1 MSALQ
6 YWIWLSTRPHLTTAC
21 KCALLARFGSA
32 EEVYYADPQALSSVE
47 PLGKEQLDS
56 LSDKSLDK
64 ALAILDRCARKDV
77 FVLTLHDALYPQ
89 RLRNI
94 FDPPL
99 LLYGKGAMPSFD
111 DEAAIAV
118 VGTRSCSP
126 YGLRSAEHFGYSL
139 AREGALVVSGLARG
153 IDASAH
159 EGALRAGGIT
169 AAVLGCGP
177 DIAYPAENARLYADI
192 LSSGVVLSEYPPGT
206 EARSWHFPVRNRIIS
221 GLSVATLVVEAPE
234 KSGALITAAT
244 ALDQGREV
252 FAVPGPIDARTSLGC
267 NALLRDGAGLAAQ
280 SSDILGG
287 YYSRFPHKLHPRGDR
302 PPLAEPPAGSEDNA
316 RREKPMQ
323 DKPRPPQPAAPALP
337 RRSGRDLSDLERS
350 LLRILDDKIPLLID
364 EAADRLQ
371 LPVAQVLSAVT
382 IMEIDGLIRREG
394 MRKYLRTVEVEETKE

>member
-32 EEVYYADPQALSSVE
+32 EEVYYADPRALSAVE

-126 YGLRSAEHFGYSL
+126 YGGPGGRSGGLR
-139 AREGALVVSGLARG
+139 
-153 IDASAH
+153 
-159 EGALRAGGIT
+159 
-169 AAVLGCGP
+169 
-177 DIAYPAENARLYADI
+177 
-192 LSSGVVLSEYPPGT
+192 
-206 EARSWHFPVRNRIIS
+206 
-221 GLSVATLVVEAPE
+221 
-234 KSGALITAAT
+234 
-244 ALDQGREV
+244 
-252 FAVPGPIDARTSLGC
+252 PGPGHRRLG
-267 NALLRDGAGLAAQ
+267 
-280 SSDILGG
+280 
-287 YYSRFPHKLHPRGDR
+287 P
-302 PPLAEPPAGSEDNA
+302 
-316 RREKPMQ
+316 
-323 DKPRPPQPAAPALP
+323 
-337 RRSGRDLSDLERS
+337 
-350 LLRILDDKIPLLID
+350 
-364 EAADRLQ
+364 
-371 LPVAQVLSAVT
+371 
-382 IMEIDGLIRREG
+382 
-394 MRKYLRTVEVEETKE
+394 

>member
-32 EEVYYADPQALSSVE
+32 EEVYYADPQALSAVE
-47 PLGKEQLDS
+47 PLGKEQMDS

-206 EARSWHFPVRNRIIS
+206 EARSWHFPVRN
-221 GLSVATLVVEAPE
+221 
-234 KSGALITAAT
+234 
-244 ALDQGREV
+244 
-252 FAVPGPIDARTSLGC
+252 ARTSLGC

-287 YYSRFPHKLHPRGDR
+287 YYLRFPHKLHPRGDR
-302 PPLAEPPAGSEDNA
+302 PPLAEPLAGQEDNP
-316 RREKPMQ
+316 RREKPVQ
-323 DKPRPPQPAAPALP
+323 DKPRSPQPAAPALP
-337 RRSGRDLSDLERS
+337 RRSARDLSDLELS

>member
-77 FVLTLHDALYPQ
+77 FVLTLHDTLYPQ

-159 EGALRAGGIT
+159 EGALR
-169 AAVLGCGP
+169 
-177 DIAYPAENARLYADI
+177 
-192 LSSGVVLSEYPPGT
+192 SGVVLSEYPPGT

-287 YYSRFPHKLHPRGDR
+287 YYLRFPHKLHPRGDR
-302 PPLAEPPAGSEDNA
+302 PPLAEPPAGPEDTP
-316 RREKPMQ
+316 RREKPVQ
-323 DKPRPPQPAAPALP
+323 DKPRSPQPAAPALP
-337 RRSGRDLSDLERS
+337 RRSGRDLSDLELS

>member
-1 MSALQ
+1 M
-6 YWIWLSTRPHLTTAC
+6 
-21 KCALLARFGSA
+21 
-32 EEVYYADPQALSSVE
+32 
-47 PLGKEQLDS
+47 
-56 LSDKSLDK
+56 
-64 ALAILDRCARKDV
+64 
-77 FVLTLHDALYPQ
+77 
-89 RLRNI
+89 
-94 FDPPL
+94 
-99 LLYGKGAMPSFD
+99 
-111 DEAAIAV
+111 
-118 VGTRSCSP
+118 
-126 YGLRSAEHFGYSL
+126 
-139 AREGALVVSGLARG
+139 VSGLARG

-206 EARSWHFPVRNRIIS
+206 EARSWHFPVRNRIVS
-221 GLSVATLVVEAPE
+221 GLSLATLVVEAPE

-287 YYSRFPHKLHPRGDR
+287 YYLRFPHKLHPRGDR
-302 PPLAEPPAGSEDNA
+302 PPLAEPPAGQEDNP
-316 RREKPMQ
+316 RREKPVQ
-323 DKPRPPQPAAPALP
+323 DKPRSPQPAAPALP
-337 RRSGRDLSDLERS
+337 RRSARDLSDLELS